1 MYFKPTASDKVPRL
15 RDGDMKVHDLFP
27 SRDLFVFNDPVM
39 DKPIFISLAD
49 DNHQRSDAKILLNRM
64 YSWRGYGDHHD
75 IVKSPCHS
83 TFTASSDEGMLG
95 TITLAVDSANGL
107 AADKL
112 FKDVIDEFRARPGTS
127 VCELTKFAFET
138 TKPSKPML
146 ASLFHLIFIFGQ
158 HAYGCTDLFIEV
170 NPRHVRFYEHMLGF
184 KRIGAL
190 KDNISVAAPAQL
202 MWLSLAHV
210 RDQIDE
216 HAGLGDNAVT
226 RSLYAYFFSPREEE
240 GLYARMVSTPSA
252 PQIVMRA
259 DKAESFSDI
268 MPQSE
273 QRQHA
278 TISPHVSG
286 CVMHLSICAIATNG
300 ARPNSKPPDL
310 IPVAPSGGRSAP
322 TSRRSAG

>member
-1 MYFKPTASDKVPRL
+1 MYFNSIASDKVPWL
-15 RDGDMKVHDLFP
+15 CDGDIIVHDLFP
-27 SRDLFVFNDPVM
+27 SKNLVVFHDPVM
-39 DKPIFISLAD
+39 DQPIFIRLAD
-49 DNHQRSDAKILLNRM
+49 DNHQRSDAKLLLNKM
-64 YSWRGYGDHHD
+64 YSWRGYGDHHV
-75 IVKSPCHS
+75 IEKSPSHS
-83 TFTASSDEGMLG
+83 TFTASSDERMLG

-112 FKDVIDEFRARPGTS
+112 FKDVIDEFRARSGAS

-146 ASLFHLIFIFGQ
+146 ASLFHLIFIFGK

-210 RDQIDE
+210 RDQIDQ
-216 HAGLGDNAVT
+216 HAGRGDNALT

-259 DKAESFSDI
+259 DKAESFENF
-268 MPQSE
+268 MPKSE
-273 QRQHA
+273 QHQHA
-278 TISPHVSG
+278 TTSPHVSG
-286 CVMHLSICAIATNG
+286 CAMHLSICTIAADG
-300 ARPNSKPPDL
+300 APPEQQARQ
-310 IPVAPSGGRSAP
+310 I
-322 TSRRSAG
+322 